1 MYQSRFLDI
10 KKQQQQQQQQKKQNQ
25 YICDFVSRKRIY

>member
-10 KKQQQQQQQQKKQNQ
+10 KKQQQQQQQQQKQNQ